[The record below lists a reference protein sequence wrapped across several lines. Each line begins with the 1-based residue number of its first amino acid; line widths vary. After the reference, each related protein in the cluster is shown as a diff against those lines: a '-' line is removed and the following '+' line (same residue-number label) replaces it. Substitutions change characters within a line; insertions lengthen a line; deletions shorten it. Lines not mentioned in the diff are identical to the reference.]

1 MSISNVV
8 GAIRQVRLQLHD
20 YPQSGYPYNEATT
33 RNVVIN
39 PMITALGWNLHN
51 LDKCGYEIDPKG
63 ELWGKIRR
71 TMFWLV
77 RSEEQ
82 SPSYL
87 GAEAGRFEPGGSIAG
102 VGVARIVRDAAP
114 APGVPHGTAGQAGVR
129 PSAPA
134 ARKLQATE
142 QFTSAVYTPRCFTV
156 KEWPMRWF
164 RVRLGTGTLGSH
176 RVARS

>member
-63 ELWGKIRR
+63 ELWGKNPADYVLAGPVGR
-71 TMFWLV
+71 TVAVISW
-77 RSEEQ
+77 S
-82 SPSYL
+82 
-87 GAEAGRFEPGGSIAG
+87 GSRA
-102 VGVARIVRDAAP
+102 
-114 APGVPHGTAGQAGVR
+114 
-129 PSAPA
+129 
-134 ARKLQATE
+134 L
-142 QFTSAVYTPRCFTV
+142 
-156 KEWPMRWF
+156 
-164 RVRLGTGTLGSH
+164 
-176 RVARS
+176 